1 MIRSRTIRTFLAFM
15 LLTAIFICGCSAAL
29 VTISSAQESGKQA
42 GSEPGEESGKG
53 STEKETTQTGK
64 ESEAE
69 EDEIDETPDAEPTIP
84 EKDLT
89 PTGPDEL
96 FTPLPDD
103 GIFAG
108 TVPSQMWKAVVLT
121 VPNAESPNDFPQ
133 ADLPSNASYSAEG
146 LLLMLGQQLEY
157 LPQIHTETNQER
169 TRRYAALLRSGDAP
183 RADSGAELGQRSVSL
198 DLAADA
204 FNADIVFAVSFVPGE
219 GEAPSIGAAYRYEKT
234 GGIIRSVHWQF
245 GKLATPEPDSMVAL
259 LESRVNE
266 LCAGI
271 GATKDEAGNTHQVP
285 HAPIPRLAADDKA
298 MREFVKLQRGLEAGE
313 PAKAW
318 IAFDSL
324 MKRDPRCGRAAL
336 FGMEVFRALSS
347 SQSSHEES
355 AKYLERAVEVGRA
368 GVALA
373 QNDVLLRGRLCWIAT
388 SHFNRFEW
396 AQAGLKQARRVQPA
410 NFELIGW
417 WMTCYEVADREKQAQ
432 WLIEHA
438 LPIIKDGRI
447 ELILGNTYYGGGNYA
462 KGVEWYLKGVEIAP
476 LDHELQMSLGLCANY
491 LGESMAKQRK
501 REESSDAFAISTEAL
516 AAAQDIDPQAMRWVY
531 EYYVRACTHKFKRL
545 PTNPNTLERLFLT
558 QAALTGLTSNS
569 RTGEWDRLV
578 VDVIRLQRDL
588 VQDLCR
594 EAQPDD
600 SLYTMKLIARLQFDL
615 VEDDPDD
622 LVYTLWLMKNAGLR
636 PEIYTNL
643 MLTYGPLVNDYKP
656 PQDDDEQG

>member
-29 VTISSAQESGKQA
+29 VTVSSAQEASKASGKEA
-42 GSEPGEESGKG
+42 GEKADKTAEGKD
-53 STEKETTQTGK
+53 SSPTGK
-64 ESEAE
+64 EPSGESPE
-69 EDEIDETPDAEPTIP
+69 PEAEPTFP
-84 EKDLT
+84 TKDLT

-103 GIFAG
+103 GIYDG
-108 TVPSQMWKAVVLT
+108 VVPAQMWKAVVLT
-121 VPNAESPNDFPQ
+121 VPNADSPNDNPQ
-133 ADLPSNASYSAEG
+133 EDLPSSASYSAEG
-146 LLLMLGQQLEY
+146 FLLMLGQQLEY
-157 LPQIHTETNQER
+157 LPQVHTEAIQER
-169 TRRYAALLRSGDAP
+169 TRRYSALLRRGDAP
-183 RADSGAELGQRSVSL
+183 RAGSGATIGQKSTTL
-198 DLAADA
+198 DQAADA
-204 FNADIVFAVSFVPGE
+204 FNADIVFAVSFKAGE
-219 GEAPSIGAAYRYEKT
+219 GEAASIGAAFRYEKV
-234 GGIIRSVHWQF
+234 GGIVRCVNWEF
-245 GKLATPEPDSMVAL
+245 GKLAKPEPDSMVAL
-259 LESRVNE
+259 LEGRISE
-266 LCAGI
+266 LCADI
-271 GATKDEAGNTHQVP
+271 GTTKDEAGTLVQVP

-355 AKYLERAVEVGRA
+355 AKYLERAIEVGRA

-373 QNDVLLRGRLCWIAT
+373 PNDVLLRGRLCWIAS

-396 AQAGLKQARRVQPA
+396 SQAGLKQARRVQPA

-447 ELILGNTYYGGGNYA
+447 ELILGNTYYGGGDYA
-462 KGVEWYLKGVEIAP
+462 KGVEWYLKGVAIAP
-476 LDHELQMSLGLCANY
+476 LEHELQMSLGLCANY
-491 LGESMAKQRK
+491 EGERLAKK
-501 REESSDAFAISTEAL
+501 REREKSADAFAISTEAL
-516 AAAQDIDPQAMRWVY
+516 AAAQDIDQQTMRWVY

-558 QAALTGLTSNS
+558 QAALTGLTSSS

-588 VQDLCR
+588 TFDLCR

-600 SLYTMKLIARLQFDL
+600 PLYTMKLIARLQFDL
-615 VEDDPDD
+615 VEGDSDD
-622 LVYTLWLMKNAGLR
+622 LVHTLWLMKAAGMR

-643 MLTYGPLVNDYKP
+643 MLTYGPIVNEYQP
-656 PQDDDEQG
+656 PQDDDQQG